1 MGSSLNK
8 VLDIITQYV
17 FTLAVLGYIFYEE
30 IVWERFAQP
39 IFQYVQSLKLLKKL
53 EVLLESVNGVVILIT
68 FVLLFVITEVQ
79 GIYAGML
86 LLRGE
91 VLLWAIIYVGKV
103 PIAAFTFW
111 LFRVTK
117 PKLMEFSWF
126 ETTYNFIIRWI
137 DWVKA
142 TNTYKNI
149 KLKASEIRNYI
160 KDSYLQN
167 DSSYRTTIKS
177 IYFDLKTRF
186 RKVLKK

>member
-53 EVLLESVNGVVILIT
+53 EVLLGSVNGVVILIT

-91 VLLWAIIYVGKV
+91 VLLWAIIYAGKV

-167 DSSYRTTIKS
+167 DSSYKTTIKS
-177 IYFDLKTRF
+177 IYSDLKTRF